1 MGPIINRETLR
12 LFGLPVGG
20 GWESCQKSST
30 LTSSPLRGGHLSLT
44 WPLPLSLPG
53 HHHLTLLPP
62 TRPHPP
68 QTTWPHP
75 RPHPCPPAGSAG
87 VRLWHN

>member
-30 LTSSPLRGGHLSLT
+30 LTSSPLRGGDTS
-44 WPLPLSLPG
+44 P
-53 HHHLTLLPP
+53 
-62 TRPHPP
+62 
-68 QTTWPHP
+68 
-75 RPHPCPPAGSAG
+75 
-87 VRLWHN
+87 